1 MPTIYLSR
9 GAYDAAYVPL
19 GHIPYRPALG
29 PPTSYTG
36 IEVARA
42 LRKVPEYTRGDA
54 SRQELLDAA
63 ALVERALS
71 AGGAGIWAIEIY
83 TGIEVARALRQAP
96 EYARGDASRQ
106 ELLDAAA
113 LVERASGAG
122 GAGIWAIE
130 IAPDPRK
137 APYYVDNAGC
147 EHFPEKATRGE
158 EERMQK
164 VEQEKKAA
172 IEARDVA
179 QVQVTAANAR
189 VQMAE
194 QALKQEKERV
204 QQAEEAAKKL
214 RADFQTAKREAEK
227 IAKNAQDD
235 LVKARRDAEVLTKKV
250 QAELAA
256 ERQSK
261 TEAEIAKLQ
270 AEEAAR
276 KLQADLAMLQT
287 EKLKAEE
294 IAKKAQDDLAA
305 LQESSYSKPVKE
317 ISLYIAAEM
326 GDEATVR
333 QLANTATVNVKDAS
347 GFTPLINA
355 NNKIIAQ
362 ILVDA
367 GADIHATTA
376 NGFTAL
382 HKAAITGN
390 FDLVEFLVQHEAEV
404 DARDNIG
411 STPLMLAATIPI
423 ADLLFKAGADI
434 MVRDKDG
441 FTVLHSAIACTNL
454 AVLEFF
460 LSKGVSP
467 NIPDN
472 AGIVPLKLMK
482 DNKEVRELLIK
493 HGADPSLV
501 KEDSSSDSGLE
512 SGASLCSPCASLS
525 PAVKG
530 KGHGS
535 ETDGVSPRTMVAYLE
550 AARLQCPIEFSRYQD
565 LSDTVLRL
573 ESKALIELMGDG
585 PAHWVLKI
593 TVEETIF
600 LIWPEEIPAETLV
613 LSTPK
618 GFQETNF
625 VSSGERPE
633 CTTSYMRTRDHDE
646 TKEGFLK
653 GKGYS
658 SGIVV
663 VPIHQNPGECAA
675 AALNYLAMLEAS
687 GHLLLESSEPKSED
701 TVSTCTEVSNSLFE
715 TIINYAVNFN
725 PSSFLQQQL
734 HWLQELIQDGL
745 SNEWLNSD
753 QKFQLQALFF
763 DVGAS
768 LSLAVPFGGPGDD
781 GGPGGDGGAF
791 VPDVS
796 QGDDSTGPIPTV
808 NVSLAGDSQ

>member
-1 MPTIYLSR
+1 MQKAVTEK
-9 GAYDAAYVPL
+9 DAMVK
-19 GHIPYRPALG
+19 
-29 PPTSYTG
+29 
-36 IEVARA
+36 E
-42 LRKVPEYTRGDA
+42 RKEAMERERNAMADKDAMVKERKEAMERERNAMADKDA
-54 SRQELLDAA
+54 S
-63 ALVERALS
+63 
-71 AGGAGIWAIEIY
+71 
-83 TGIEVARALRQAP
+83 
-96 EYARGDASRQ
+96 
-106 ELLDAAA
+106 
-113 LVERASGAG
+113 
-122 GAGIWAIE
+122 
-130 IAPDPRK
+130 
-137 APYYVDNAGC
+137 
-147 EHFPEKATRGE
+147 
-158 EERMQK
+158 
-164 VEQEKKAA
+164 
-172 IEARDVA
+172 
-179 QVQVTAANAR
+179 TAA
-189 VQMAE
+189 Q
-194 QALKQEKERV
+194 K
-204 QQAEEAAKKL
+204 QAEEALKIEQMKQTALEIAKK
-214 RADFQTAKREAEK
+214 KAEEK
-227 IAKNAQDD
+227 AEEVARKAQDD
-235 LVKARRDAEVLTKKV
+235 LEMIKK
-250 QAELAA
+250 
-256 ERQSK
+256 
-261 TEAEIAKLQ
+261 Q
-270 AEEAAR
+270 AEERVQKAVTEKDAAEQEVE
-276 KLQADLAMLQT
+276 KMTKKIQADLATLQT

-305 LQESSYSKPVKE
+305 LQESSYSRPVKE
-317 ISLYIAAEM
+317 ISLYIAAET

-390 FDLVEFLVQHEAEV
+390 FDLVEFLVQHGAEV

-423 ADLLFKAGADI
+423 ADLLFKAGSDI

-454 AVLEFF
+454 AVLPFF

-493 HGADPSLV
+493 YGADPSLV

-530 KGHGS
+530 KGYGS

-613 LSTPK
+613 SA
-618 GFQETNF
+618 N
-625 VSSGERPE
+625 
-633 CTTSYMRTRDHDE
+633 
-646 TKEGFLK
+646 
-653 GKGYS
+653 

-675 AALNYLAMLEAS
+675 AALNYLATLKAS
-687 GHLLLESSEPKSED
+687 GHLLLESSEPKSDD

-715 TIINYAVNFN
+715 TIINYAMDFN

-745 SNEWLNSD
+745 NNEWLNSD

-768 LSLAVPFGGPGDD
+768 LSMPVPPFRPDHEDPD
-781 GGPGGDGGAF
+781 GNYGGGDGH
-791 VPDVS
+791 DCKELD
-796 QGDDSTGPIPTV
+796 QGSMP
-808 NVSLAGDSQ
+808 LAGNTTKIDGEYV